1 MPTYDYQCNN
11 CGHKFEKFQS
21 MTASVLRKCPECGKM
36 ELKRLI
42 GAGAGV
48 IFKGSGFY
56 ETDYRSDGYKQ
67 SAKKDSPKSDDTAGK
82 KETASSDATKTTD
95 KTKTTS
101 EGSGSGKK
109 DKDKGK

>member
-1 MPTYDYQCNN
+1 MPTYEYRCNN

-21 MTASVLRKCPECGKM
+21 ITAAALCKCHECGKM

-42 GAGAGV
+42 GMGAGV
-48 IFKGSGFY
+48 IFKGPGFY

-82 KETASSDATKTTD
+82 KEAVSSGSAKTAD
-95 KTKTTS
+95 KTKTIS
-101 EGSGSGKK
+101 KSSADSAKK
-109 DKDKGK
+109 DKDK